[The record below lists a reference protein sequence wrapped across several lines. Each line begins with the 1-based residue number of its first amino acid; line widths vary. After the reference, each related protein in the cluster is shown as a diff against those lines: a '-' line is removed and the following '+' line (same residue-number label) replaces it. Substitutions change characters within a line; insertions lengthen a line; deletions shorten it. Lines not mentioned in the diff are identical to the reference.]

1 MHEDDGTTIR
11 HSEGA
16 PPATRSVTDV
26 LVGVAAVANTVSI
39 VGPPVAAKIKEAV
52 RPEPKPESPIIQAP
66 PSYSQKTTADQ

>member
-1 MHEDDGTTIR
+1 MHEDDGTAIR
-11 HSEGA
+11 QSEGA

-26 LVGVAAVANTVSI
+26 AAVANTLSI

-66 PSYSQKTTADQ
+66 PSYSQKATADQ